1 MHTVREESMRRR
13 TKRVKPEILGEI
25 LQKILKK
32 RNIPHTS
39 TDRYLLN
46 IWRRAVGPQ
55 IAAQTHP
62 DTLKRGS
69 LFVRVSAPVWLH
81 QLQFMKE
88 EILGKINELS
98 GKEEVRSLFFTIG
111 DIPSP
116 PPGNDGQPQP
126 TPLLSLLPGRDRNMM
141 RESLAAIR
149 DPELR
154 LILERVMAGE
164 ISRRRQSEKR
174 KAPAK

>member
-1 MHTVREESMRRR
+1 MRRR
-13 TKRVKPEILGEI
+13 TRRVKPEILGEI

-39 TDRYLLN
+39 TDRYLVN

-62 DTLKRGS
+62 DTLKRGA

-98 GKEEVRSLFFTIG
+98 GKVEVRSLFLTIG
-111 DIPSP
+111 DVPSP
-116 PPGNDGQPQP
+116 LPGSAGQPP
-126 TPLLSLLPGRDRNMM
+126 PDPLLSPLPGRDLNMM
-141 RESLAAIR
+141 RENLAAIR

-154 LILERVMAGE
+154 EILERVMVRE
-164 ISRRRQSEKR
+164 LSRRRQSEKR

>member
-1 MHTVREESMRRR
+1 MRRR
-13 TKRVKPEILGEI
+13 AKRVKPEILGEI

-46 IWRRAVGPQ
+46 IWKRAVGPQ

-62 DTLKRGS
+62 DTLKRGT

-88 EILGKINELS
+88 EILGKVNELH
-98 GKEEVRSLFFTIG
+98 GKEEVRGLFFTIG

-116 PPGNDGQPQP
+116 PPVGPGQPP
-126 TPLLSLLPGRDRNMM
+126 PSSPLSGLPVRDRNMM
-141 RESLAAIR
+141 RESLSTVR
-149 DPELR
+149 DPELQE
-154 LILERVMAGE
+154 ILERVMARE
-164 ISRRRQSEKR
+164 ISRRRASEKR
-174 KAPAK
+174 KAPGK